1 MKRRIKDGFMT
12 RVKLGVCALLIA
24 AVPLSATLAAS
35 SPAENAESAATE
47 EPGAGAYYRMGIF
60 SCARL
65 TPTEYVEKTT
75 GAKVSDAKL
84 VFHEDD
90 HGGFHGDGDTLMVFD
105 CSEAGGDFESSLSEW
120 RELPMSDKLYYALF
134 DQRADM
140 GEPLGRLFARFDI
153 DYDHDT
159 PAVKDGLY
167 YFENRLSTAKSRD
180 DEVLCNGS
188 WNFTF
193 AVYDRETKKLYY
205 MEVDT

>member
-1 MKRRIKDGFMT
+1 MNGRAINGITTRIK
-12 RVKLGVCALLIA
+12 LAVCTLLIA
-24 AVPLSATLAAS
+24 AIPLSATLAAS
-35 SPAENAESAATE
+35 SSAENAEGVATE

-75 GAKVSDAKL
+75 GAKLSYAKL

-105 CSEAGGDFESSLSEW
+105 CSEAGEEFESSLSEW

-134 DQRADM
+134 NQRADM
-140 GEPLGRLFARFDI
+140 GEPLGRLFARFGI
-153 DYDHDT
+153 EYDHDT

-167 YFENRLSTAKSRD
+167 YFENRHDRAKRRD
-180 DEVLCNGS
+180 DENLDFHS

-205 MEVDT
+205 IEVDT

>member
-1 MKRRIKDGFMT
+1 MTKEKREPSWIKYPL
-12 RVKLGVCALLIA
+12 VAVAAIA
-24 AVPLSATLAAS
+24 AVLLIGVFAVKILQPLL
-35 SPAENAESAATE
+35 PAKWT
-47 EPGAGAYYRMGIF
+47 
-60 SCARL
+60 AR
-65 TPTEYVEKTT
+65 TPIEYVERTT
-75 GAKVSDAKL
+75 GAKVRDAKL
-84 VFHEDD
+84 VFHEDT
-90 HGGFHGDGDTLMVFD
+90 HGGFHGDGDTFMAFD
-105 CSEAGGDFESSLSEW
+105 CSEAGEEFESSLSAW

-153 DYDHDT
+153 GYDHDT

-167 YFENRLSTAKSRD
+167 YFANRHNKAKSRD
-180 DEVLCNGS
+180 DENLSFHS

>member
-1 MKRRIKDGFMT
+1 MNGRAINGITTSIK
-12 RVKLGVCALLIA
+12 LAVCTLLIVA
-24 AVPLSATLAAS
+24 IPLSATLAAS
-35 SPAENAESAATE
+35 QSASTD
-47 EPGAGAYYRMGIF
+47 EPGAGAYYRLGIF

-84 VFHEDD
+84 VFHEDT

-105 CSEAGGDFESSLSEW
+105 CSKAGEEFESSLSAW

-140 GEPLGRLFARFDI
+140 GEPLGRLFARFGI
-153 DYDHDT
+153 EYDHDT

-167 YFENRLSTAKSRD
+167 YFENRHFRAKNRD
-180 DEVLCNGS
+180 DENLSFHS

>member
-1 MKRRIKDGFMT
+1 MKGRIQDGLMTRIK
-12 RVKLGVCALLIA
+12 LAVCTLLIA
-24 AVPLSATLAAS
+24 AIPLSATLAAS
-35 SPAENAESAATE
+35 SSAENAEGAVTE
-47 EPGAGAYYRMGIF
+47 EPGAGAYYRLGIF

-105 CSEAGGDFESSLSEW
+105 CSEAGEDFKSSLSEW

-153 DYDHDT
+153 EYDHDT

-167 YFENRLSTAKSRD
+167 YFENRHNRAKSRD
-180 DEVLCNGS
+180 DENLDFHS

-205 MEVDT
+205 IEVDT

>member
-1 MKRRIKDGFMT
+1 MKGRIQDGLMTRIK
-12 RVKLGVCALLIA
+12 LAVCTLLIA
-24 AVPLSATLAAS
+24 AIPLSATLAAS
-35 SPAENAESAATE
+35 SSAENAEGAVTE
-47 EPGAGAYYRMGIF
+47 EPGAGAYYRLGIF

-105 CSEAGGDFESSLSEW
+105 CSEAGEDFESSLSEW

-140 GEPLGRLFARFDI
+140 GEPLGRLFVRFDI
-153 DYDHDT
+153 EYDHDT

-167 YFENRLSTAKSRD
+167 YFENRHNRAKSRD
-180 DEVLCNGS
+180 DENLFDHSV
-188 WNFTF
+188 NFTF

-205 MEVDT
+205 IEVDT